1 MLGRGR
7 ATAAALLLLTAGCST
22 TVTGHGAHA
31 LTCPPVFFGVPGSGQ
46 GVLNPAPGGRP
57 AGITADD
64 ARRYGTSVARVK
76 NVLLATAGTH
86 AVSARAVDYPA
97 ISTEKYL
104 GVTGL
109 SRALEVSE
117 KKGVAV
123 LRADLRR
130 AYRNGCRNRPV
141 LLAGY
146 SQGAEVVIRTVRGLA
161 PAQRRHVT
169 LALLGNPSFRPRLP
183 GDFPANSRAS
193 GLRPT
198 FEDGQAFLLPADV
211 RARTIDVCAPGDSIC
226 GVDSTALTAI
236 GRLLYVLRH
245 TRAHAHAYA
254 DDEHGLATA
263 AGRFLWTH
271 RTG

>member
-31 LTCPPVFFGVPGSGQ
+31 LTCAPVFFGVPGSGQ

-161 PAQRRHVT
+161 PAQRAARDARAARQSE
-169 LALLGNPSFRPRLP
+169 LPPRAAGGLP
-183 GDFPANSRAS
+183 G
-193 GLRPT
+193 GLP
-198 FEDGQAFLLPADV
+198 GLGAAADV
-211 RARTIDVCAPGDSIC
+211 RGRA
-226 GVDSTALTAI
+226 GVP
-236 GRLLYVLRH
+236 
-245 TRAHAHAYA
+245 
-254 DDEHGLATA
+254 A
-263 AGRFLWTH
+263 AGR
-271 RTG
+271 RPGANDRRVRAG